1 MNMQFPQIMQN
12 IQEFWIL
19 CTEVC
24 MKLEKKKLTVNADIN
39 NHF

>member
-12 IQEFWIL
+12 IQEFRIL

-24 MKLEKKKLTVNADIN
+24 MKLKKKLTVNADIN